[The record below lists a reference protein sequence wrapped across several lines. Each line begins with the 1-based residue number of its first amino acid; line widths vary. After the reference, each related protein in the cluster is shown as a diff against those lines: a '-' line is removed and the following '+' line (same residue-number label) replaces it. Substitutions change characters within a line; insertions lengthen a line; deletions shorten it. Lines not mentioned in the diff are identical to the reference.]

1 MRIVESKKDLKDSI
15 TSAQRE
21 AKVGFGD
28 DRIFIERYVASSRHI
43 EIQILGDS
51 HGNIVHLGERECSIQ
66 RRHQKII
73 EEAPAKNISNE
84 VRNQLGEQAI
94 NLAKAINY
102 EGAGTVEFLMDQ
114 NQNFFFLEMNT
125 RLQVEHPVTEMIT
138 GLDLVELQ
146 LIVADGQQLPINQE
160 NVNFNGH
167 AIEVRLYCLLYT
179 SDAADE

>member
-73 EEAPAKNISNE
+73 EESPSPRVDEEMRIAMGMQLLNWQ
-84 VRNQLGEQAI
+84 RNLNMNLQEQ
-94 NLAKAINY
+94 
-102 EGAGTVEFLMDQ
+102 
-114 NQNFFFLEMNT
+114 
-125 RLQVEHPVTEMIT
+125 
-138 GLDLVELQ
+138 
-146 LIVADGQQLPINQE
+146 
-160 NVNFNGH
+160 
-167 AIEVRLYCLLYT
+167 
-179 SDAADE
+179 